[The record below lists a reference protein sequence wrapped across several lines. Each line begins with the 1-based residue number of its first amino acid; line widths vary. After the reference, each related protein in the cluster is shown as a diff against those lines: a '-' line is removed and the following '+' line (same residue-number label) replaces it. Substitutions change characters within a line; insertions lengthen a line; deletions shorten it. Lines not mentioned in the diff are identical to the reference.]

1 MISKMKRSISARR
14 RGFWFT
20 TKTGQHI
27 YVEENETP
35 KEACERVYK
44 EKSEERKEKLDSTKS
59 FATQVD
65 AVLSGAD
72 TSTTHIRVMN
82 TPKVLRELNVPDLPV
97 IMTAKHIRSVALDDG
112 KEKMNYHGLGA
123 ETVKRLPELLSDPV
137 MVMQSRTKD
146 DSIVVLT
153 AELDKEN
160 RPIIAAVKLKGHGNI
175 DDVEIE
181 ANVLTSV
188 YGRNNFS
195 SFLNNNVSEDRI
207 MWWSKAKAEQTGLSD
222 LRMLSQVK
230 DLPPNTVLKKMP

>member
-1 MISKMKRSISARR
+1 MINRMKKSIATRR

-27 YVEENETP
+27 YVDEDETP
-35 KEACERVYK
+35 KQACERVHK
-44 EKSEERKEKLDSTKS
+44 EKSKERKEKLDATKS

-72 TSTTHIRVMN
+72 TSTTHIKVMS
-82 TPKVLRELNVPDLPV
+82 TPKVLRDLNVPDLPV
-97 IMTAKHIRSVALDDG
+97 IMTAKHIRSVAFDDG
-112 KEKMNYHGLGA
+112 KDKMNYHGLGA

-137 MVMQSRTKD
+137 MVMRSRTKD

-160 RPIIAAVKLKGHGNI
+160 RPIIAAVKLNGRGV
-175 DDVEIE
+175 VENERIE

-188 YGRNNFS
+188 YGKDNFS
-195 SFLNNNVSEDRI
+195 SFLNNSVSENRV
-207 MWWSKAKAEQTGLSD
+207 MWWSREKTEQIGLSD
-222 LRMLSQVK
+222 LRVLSQVK
-230 DLPPNTVLKKMP
+230 DLPADTVLKKMP

>member
-1 MISKMKRSISARR
+1 MINRMKKSIATRR

-27 YVEENETP
+27 YVDEDETP
-35 KEACERVYK
+35 KQACERVYK
-44 EKSEERKEKLDSTKS
+44 EKSEERKEKLDATKS

-72 TSTTHIRVMN
+72 TSTTHIKVMS
-82 TPKVLRELNVPDLPV
+82 TPKVLRDLNVPDLPV
-97 IMTAKHIRSVALDDG
+97 IMTAKHIRSVAFDDG
-112 KEKMNYHGLGA
+112 KDKMNYHGLGA

-137 MVMQSRTKD
+137 MVMRSRTKD

-160 RPIIAAVKLKGHGNI
+160 RPIIAAVKLNGHGNI
-175 DDVEIE
+175 DDIEIE

-188 YGRNNFS
+188 YGRNNFA
-195 SFLNNNVSEDRI
+195 SFVNNNVSEDRV
-207 MWWSKAKAEQTGLSD
+207 MWWSKEKAEQTGLYD

-230 DLPPNTVLKKMP
+230 DLLPNTVLKKMP

>member
-1 MISKMKRSISARR
+1 MISKMKRSISSRR

-27 YVEENETP
+27 YVDDDETP
-35 KEACERVYK
+35 KQACERVYK
-44 EKSEERKEKLDSTKS
+44 EKSEERKEKLDATKS

-72 TSTTHIRVMN
+72 TSTTHIKVMS
-82 TPKVLRELNVPDLPV
+82 TPKVLRDLNVPDLPV
-97 IMTAKHIRSVALDDG
+97 IMTAKHIRSVAFDDG
-112 KEKMNYHGLGA
+112 KDKMNYHGLGA

-137 MVMQSRTKD
+137 MVMRSRTKD

-160 RPIIAAVKLKGHGNI
+160 RPIIAAVKLNGNGYI
-175 DDVEIE
+175 DDEEIE

-207 MWWSKAKAEQTGLSD
+207 MWWSKEKAEQTGLSD

-230 DLPPNTVLKKMP
+230 DLPPDTVLKKMP